1 VWPPHRLRL
10 YFYGGHKSIEAILP
24 RISQADSLAAKEVR
38 DDLMWQ
44 IGEAWLEAQ
53 KREYGSGKA
62 LAEEVG
68 ISYQTC
74 RMAATVAKRYSKLY
88 DRSCLA
94 AKQSKSEDE
103 PPEDER
109 DILIAKGPKPEAPD
123 VPQVPPKPNVSFDAF
138 LTASS
143 LNDESADELLD
154 AFERDALLPMLL
166 SCRDCWFQE
175 SRALL
180 RVIVIEAEI
189 VDPMSIAA

>member
-94 AKQSKSEDE
+94 AKQSKSEDG

-138 LTASS
+138 LSSPHGLYHLTTVSLITFRVLEDACRGHGAGGYDCTGGASG
-143 LNDESADELLD
+143 
-154 AFERDALLPMLL
+154 
-166 SCRDCWFQE
+166 
-175 SRALL
+175 
-180 RVIVIEAEI
+180 
-189 VDPMSIAA
+189 